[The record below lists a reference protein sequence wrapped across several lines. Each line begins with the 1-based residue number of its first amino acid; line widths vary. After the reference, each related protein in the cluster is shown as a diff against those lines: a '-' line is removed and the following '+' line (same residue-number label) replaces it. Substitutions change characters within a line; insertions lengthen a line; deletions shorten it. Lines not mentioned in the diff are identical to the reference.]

1 MEKIKVLIAD
11 DIVSMAEVLK
21 QQLEKFEDVEVVGIA
36 VDGQDEVEK
45 IEELKPDLVF
55 TDNQMPKLNGIDV
68 VDFVRNSAI
77 EKKPDFVIITGDN
90 DFDLMKRAFSL
101 DVLRLIHK
109 PCDER
114 KITEVLEQYR
124 QKVTVFENIEETA
137 KNIKEIVKERK
148 EKEGFLSKIINKF
161 KERK

>member
-11 DIVSMAEVLK
+11 DLVPMTEILK
-21 QQLEKFEDVEVVGIA
+21 QQLEKIEDIEIVGIA

-68 VDFVRNSAI
+68 VDFVRNSKI
-77 EKKPDFVIITGDN
+77 EKIPEFVIITGDN
-90 DFDLMKRAFSL
+90 DIDLMKRSFTL
-101 DVLRLIHK
+101 NVLRLIHK

-114 KITEVLEQYR
+114 KITEVLEEYR
-124 QKVTVFENIEETA
+124 QKMRVFENMEETCQHIEE
-137 KNIKEIVKERK
+137 KIKEQKKKQSFFE
-148 EKEGFLSKIINKF
+148 KIINKF
-161 KERK
+161 KERN

>member
-1 MEKIKVLIAD
+1 
-11 DIVSMAEVLK
+11 
-21 QQLEKFEDVEVVGIA
+21 
-36 VDGQDEVEK
+36 
-45 IEELKPDLVF
+45 
-55 TDNQMPKLNGIDV
+55 MPKLNGIDV